1 MKSSTDAHF
10 MVHNKKLTVWTIVG
24 KTVSIFVE
32 RKETIDEETLSLMV
46 QPQVETAICFVFLK

>member
-10 MVHNKKLTVWTIVG
+10 IVHNKKLTVWTIVG
-24 KTVSIFVE
+24 KTVSILVE

-46 QPQVETAICFVFLK
+46 QPQVAICFVFPK

>member
-10 MVHNKKLTVWTIVG
+10 MVHNKKLNVWTIVG
-24 KTVSIFVE
+24 ITVSIFVK

-46 QPQVETAICFVFLK
+46 QPQVAICFVFLK